1 MIERRTNK
9 PKLPPLIRCAIY
21 TRKSTDE
28 GLELDFNSLDAQRES
43 AESYI
48 ASQRHEGWTC
58 LPQRYD
64 DGGYTGGNM
73 DRPALKQLTADIE
86 AGLVDCV
93 VVYKVDRLSRSLL
106 DFARM
111 MEVFDKHK
119 VSFVSVT
126 QQFNTTHSMGRL
138 TLNILLSFAQFERE
152 IISERTRDKIA
163 AARRK
168 GKWSGGWPLLGYN
181 IVTSPSGS
189 RIEPNPKEA
198 KRVVQIFELFLEEGS
213 LMPAVKELN
222 RRGWRN
228 KRWTTKKGRDMGGK
242 AFDKPALHRLLSSV
256 VYIGKITHGD
266 SVYDGEHDAI
276 VPLDLYNNVQALLRS
291 NKRSGGKYA
300 KGRNKNNAMLRGL
313 VQCASCGVAM
323 THHFTTK
330 RKNGKATTR
339 YRYYV
344 CANAQKKGWD
354 SCPTASV
361 PAPALE
367 QFVVDQIRE
376 VGRSSQMFRDVLY
389 AAQEQIT
396 DAIDELRIEHD
407 AAKQNAK
414 RIAEEIREL
423 APKAGLIGAG
433 TDQLAEL
440 QDELTQ
446 AEQEVTQIGSKIIDL
461 ERKLVDD
468 RAIAKAIEA
477 FDPVWESL
485 SPAEQT
491 SIVQMLIE
499 RVDYDGENDS
509 VSVAFRSASLGQ
521 QHEEVT
527 A

>member
-1 MIERRTNK
+1 
-9 PKLPPLIRCAIY
+9 
-21 TRKSTDE
+21 
-28 GLELDFNSLDAQRES
+28 
-43 AESYI
+43 
-48 ASQRHEGWTC
+48 
-58 LPQRYD
+58 
-64 DGGYTGGNM
+64 M
-73 DRPALKQLTADIE
+73 DPPALKQLTADIE
-86 AGLVDCV
+86 AGLIDCV

-106 DFARM
+106 DFSRM
-111 MEVFDKHK
+111 MEVFDRHK

-163 AARRK
+163 GARRK
-168 GKWSGGWPLLGYN
+168 GKWAGGWPLLGYD
-181 IVTSPSGS
+181 IVTGPGGS
-189 RIEPNPKEA
+189 RIEPNTKEA
-198 KRVVQIFELFLEEGS
+198 KRVVQVFELFLEQGS
-213 LMPAVKELN
+213 LMPTVKELN
-222 RRGWRN
+222 RRRWRN

-242 AFDKPALHRLLSSV
+242 PFDKPALHRLLSSV

-266 SVYDGEHDAI
+266 NVYDGEHEPI
-276 VPLDLYNNVQALLRS
+276 VPIELFNEVQSLLRS
-291 NKRSGGKYA
+291 NKHSGGKYA

-313 VQCASCGVAM
+313 VRCASCGVSM

-330 RKNGKATTR
+330 RVNGKSSTR

-376 VGRSSQMFRDVLY
+376 VGKESQVFRDVLH

-396 DAIDELRIEHD
+396 DAIDELKSERD
-407 AAKQNAK
+407 TAKQSAQ
-414 RIAEEIREL
+414 RIADAIRDL
-423 APKAGLIGAG
+423 APKAGLIGKG

-440 QDELTQ
+440 QDDLQ
-446 AEQEVTQIGSKIIDL
+446 DAEQEVTRIGSKIIDL

-468 RAIAKAIEA
+468 AAIARAIDA
-477 FDPVWESL
+477 FDPMWGSL
-485 SPAEQT
+485 SPAEQIN
-491 SIVQMLIE
+491 IVQMLVD
-499 RVDYDGENDS
+499 RVDYDGENDT
-509 VSVAFRSASLGQ
+509 VSVAFRSAGLEAEQ
-521 QHEEVT
+521 LEEVT

>member
-21 TRKSTDE
+21 TRKSTED

-43 AESYI
+43 AEAYI
-48 ASQRHEGWTC
+48 ASQKHEGWTC

-73 DRPALKQLTADIE
+73 DRPALKQLTVDIE

-111 MEVFDKHK
+111 MEVFDRHN

-163 AARRK
+163 GARRK
-168 GKWSGGWPLLGYN
+168 GKWAGGWPLLGYD
-181 IVTSPSGS
+181 IVTGSGGS
-189 RIEPNPKEA
+189 KIVPNTKEA
-198 KRVVQIFELFLEEGS
+198 KRVVQIFELFLEQGS
-213 LMPAVKELN
+213 LMPTVKELN

-242 AFDKPALHRLLSSV
+242 PFDKPALHRLLSSL
-256 VYIGKITHGD
+256 VYIGKITHGE
-266 SVYDGEHDAI
+266 SVYEGEHEAI
-276 VPLDLYNNVQALLRS
+276 VPNDLFNQVQALLRS
-291 NKRSGGKYA
+291 NKHSGGKYA

-313 VQCASCGVAM
+313 VRCASCGVSM

-330 RKNGKATTR
+330 RINGKTATR

-376 VGRSSQMFRDVLY
+376 VGKDSQVFRDVLH

-396 DAIDELRIEHD
+396 EAIDELKIEHD
-407 AAKQNAK
+407 KAKQNAK
-414 RIAEEIREL
+414 RITDPRRRGPGTNDQGL
-423 APKAGLIGAG
+423 AQRAGPAALHRLRQRQHLRLCVLPG
-433 TDQLAEL
+433 T
-440 QDELTQ
+440 
-446 AEQEVTQIGSKIIDL
+446 
-461 ERKLVDD
+461 
-468 RAIAKAIEA
+468 
-477 FDPVWESL
+477 
-485 SPAEQT
+485 
-491 SIVQMLIE
+491 
-499 RVDYDGENDS
+499 GE
-509 VSVAFRSASLGQ
+509 
-521 QHEEVT
+521 
-527 A
+527 